1 MLLKL
6 KQDIRYTSTFKFFNI
21 FFHYLLS
28 MFLNINRVMCNVKCK
43 LNNMYCTITLFDV
56 KSSIIIQMH
65 VKYTGKIK
73 SILLITY
80 NNCLTGKHVQH
91 MFHRVLKTLE

>member
-6 KQDIRYTSTFKFFNI
+6 KQDNRYESTFKLFNI
-21 FFHYLLS
+21 FFHYLVS

-56 KSSIIIQMH
+56 K
-65 VKYTGKIK
+65 YACKIK

-80 NNCLTGKHVQH
+80 NNFLTGYNVQH